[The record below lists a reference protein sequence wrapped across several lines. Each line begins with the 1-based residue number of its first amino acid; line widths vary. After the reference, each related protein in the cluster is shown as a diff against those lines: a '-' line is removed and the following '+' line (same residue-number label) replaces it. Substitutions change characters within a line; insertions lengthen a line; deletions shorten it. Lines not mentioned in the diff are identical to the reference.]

1 MTHLSLALLTAT
13 LPVIYSP
20 AHPTSR
26 WLPRPSVRVV
36 LTRRS
41 VFSIQFVSV
50 SALVSS
56 ALHRRYGPVAYCRGK
71 DACER
76 LLRSRAPEL
85 GIELTILQPG
95 SIFGPWGEGGWCK
108 LFAKA
113 EADPKIVGVPGSSTF
128 VDARDL
134 AGAFIAAVDAGAGA
148 GEAYLIGGTN
158 ATNMELQAE
167 VAGLVGVPP
176 PARVLPPR
184 LLMLLAAWNE
194 ALLWLPPRALL
205 PFHWLRFKPDVIGHP
220 WLMRKL
226 TQDQTSECKR
236 AQAVLGLKPR
246 PLREM
251 LEENYRHLIDAGICH
266 GPTAAAAAA
275 AAAAGS
281 ASGRGGGKGFLWL
294 LAGLVA
300 ALGAVAAW
308 QAQQG

>member
-1 MTHLSLALLTAT
+1 M
-13 LPVIYSP
+13 
-20 AHPTSR
+20 
-26 WLPRPSVRVV
+26 
-36 LTRRS
+36 
-41 VFSIQFVSV
+41 
-50 SALVSS
+50 
-56 ALHRRYGPVAYCRGK
+56 AYCRGK

-76 LLRSRAPEL
+76 LLRNRAPEL

-113 EADPKIVGVPGSSTF
+113 EQDPKIVGVPGSSTF

-134 AGAFIAAVDAGAGA
+134 AGAFVVAADAGAGA
-148 GEAYLIGGTN
+148 GEVYIIGGTN

-167 VAGLVGVPP
+167 VARLVGVPP
-176 PARVLPPR
+176 PARALSPR

-194 ALLWLPPRALL
+194 ALLWLPPRVL

-226 TQDQTSECKR
+226 TQDQTSECKQ

-246 PLREM
+246 LLREM

-266 GPTAAAAAA
+266 GPTVAV
-275 AAAAGS
+275 GS
-281 ASGRGGGKGFLWL
+281 ASSDGCGGKAVL

-300 ALGAVAAW
+300 ALGAAAAAW